1 MAGFLSSRNA
11 NNAEG
16 SMSSDI
22 LLVYYANTAERS
34 LNAGWSTICSG
45 YGATRKK
52 SITVPRLIIATF
64 LTVLLAI
71 KIRFKIAAKVIVV
84 TGCLFARDSSKPLR
98 AYVALRA
105 VTHIKPNHSHGQLN
119 FGENR
124 RVLQLGNFLFS
135 RIHNAAEIL
144 SVNYETAKNV
154 STILKINC
162 AICVRTSKKHF
173 YW

>member
-1 MAGFLSSRNA
+1 MPAPKRAVDGWLPFIPQRQQCRRKHELRHPSGVLCKYRRALSECRL
-11 NNAEG
+11 EHH
-16 SMSSDI
+16 
-22 LLVYYANTAERS
+22 LQQL
-34 LNAGWSTICSG
+34 W

-64 LTVLLAI
+64 RPVLLAI
-71 KIRFKIAAKVIVV
+71 EIRFKIAAKVIVV

-124 RVLQLGNFLFS
+124 CVLQLGNFYFP
-135 RIHNAAEIL
+135 
-144 SVNYETAKNV
+144 
-154 STILKINC
+154 
-162 AICVRTSKKHF
+162 
-173 YW
+173 